1 MPRTGNTTAENRLSW
16 LMPAGNPPV
25 RSIGLAHQGI
35 MRLSS
40 PAVAMAARPV
50 RASLTAIQRVRVTLW
65 FQGQPESAGLQL
77 AGHQRRAPEDADEA
91 GRDQEDPGA
100 EEVQGGVNG
109 RSEEHT
115 SELQS

>member
-1 MPRTGNTTAENRLSW
+1 MPRAPNICGENRLSW
-16 LMPAGNPPV
+16 PRLTGNPPA
-25 RSIGLAHQGI
+25 RSIGLAHQVI

-109 RSEEHT
+109 VGMH
-115 SELQS
+115 L